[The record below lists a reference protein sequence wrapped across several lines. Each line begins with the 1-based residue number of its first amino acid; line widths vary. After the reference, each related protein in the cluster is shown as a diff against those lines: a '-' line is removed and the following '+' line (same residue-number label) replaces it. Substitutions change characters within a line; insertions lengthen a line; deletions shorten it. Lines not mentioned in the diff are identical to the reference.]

1 MEQTIGTMFLAFVF
15 ALESVKSAK
24 LRYKIKILVYKTIGL
39 PRYKLQPNFLLSGLK
54 TGTKC
59 IFMYPNL

>member
-1 MEQTIGTMFLAFVF
+1 MEQTIEKMFLAFVF
-15 ALESVKSAK
+15 ALESVKSTK
-24 LRYKIKILVYKTIGL
+24 LRYKIKILVYKTI